1 MKHVL
6 VTGFEPFGGK
16 KTNISEQALA
26 GLQDMENIQTA
37 VLPVEFGRAGLE
49 AAALTNDGGFD
60 AVLLLGE
67 RPSFHPT
74 IGFEQ
79 RAHNQAY
86 AGVIADNAGQRR
98 LFSKIAHDG
107 PSMLPATMDYGPL
120 EAALE
125 HEPLRVRQQRKIG
138 RFVCNDLFYSV
149 LHAQASGDISPDVEI
164 GFAHLGTGT
173 DAATA
178 RHAIR
183 RAAETLRGDTLGT

>member
-1 MKHVL
+1 MKRVL

-26 GLQDMENIQTA
+26 GLGDLENVQTV

-49 AAALTNDGGFD
+49 AAALTNDGDFD

-67 RPSFHPT
+67 RPSLGPVV
-74 IGFEQ
+74 GLEQ
-79 RAHNQAY
+79 RAHNRAY

-98 LFSKIAHDG
+98 LLSKIASEG
-107 PSMLPATMDYGPL
+107 PRRLPATMDYGPL

-138 RFVCNDLFYSV
+138 RFVCNDLFYNL
-149 LHAQASGDISPDVEI
+149 LHEQALGNISPDVEI

-173 DAATA
+173 DVPAAQ
-178 RHAIR
+178 HAVR
-183 RAAETLRGDTLGT
+183 KAAETLRNDTLDT